1 MASNSTHQ
9 SMIVSAETKIAATR
23 AGDHIT
29 LWLDDGNNTM
39 QVTFYAAAPLAELV
53 AAVSGDVVTEF
64 IESTRLDEQAAPCV
78 TCGRA
83 ATEAMF

>member
-1 MASNSTHQ
+1 MANNSTHQ
-9 SMIVSAETKIAATR
+9 SMIVGAEMKVTATR
-23 AGDHIT
+23 MGDHVT
-29 LWLDDGNNTM
+29 LWLDCGNTM
-39 QVTFYAAAPLAELV
+39 QITFYDTASLAALAD
-53 AAVSGDVVTEF
+53 AVSSDVVTEF

>member
-1 MASNSTHQ
+1 
-9 SMIVSAETKIAATR
+9 MIVSAETKITATR
-23 AGDHIT
+23 TGDHIT
-29 LWLDDGNNTM
+29 LWLDGGTNTM
-39 QVTFYAAAPLAELV
+39 QIAFYDTASLAELV
-53 AAVSGDVVTEF
+53 DAVSGDVVTDF

>member
-1 MASNSTHQ
+1 MVNNTTHQ
-9 SMIVSAETKIAATR
+9 SMVISAETKITATR
-23 AGDHIT
+23 TGDHIT
-29 LWLDDGNNTM
+29 LWLDGGKNTM
-39 QVTFYAAAPLAELV
+39 QITFYDTASLAALV
-53 AAVSGDVVTEF
+53 DAVSGDVVTDF